1 MTDVILALSQNP
13 FARSLAQR
21 AKLPIPLPEK
31 LERQEG
37 PSPERPLEDKT
48 VFIGGGG
55 VLADAMARTIARA
68 GGNPWVAEELAASGG
83 AVTEPVL
90 AHHRAR
96 LAALPAEA
104 RRVLRAASIFGVGVA
119 PAGIAALLGDDP

>member
-37 PSPERPLEDKT
+37 AEP
-48 VFIGGGG
+48 G
-55 VLADAMARTIARA
+55 AAARGQDR
-68 GGNPWVAEELAASGG
+68 VRRRQR
-83 AVTEPVL
+83 
-90 AHHRAR
+90 RAR
-96 LAALPAEA
+96 P
-104 RRVLRAASIFGVGVA
+104 S
-119 PAGIAALLGDDP
+119 